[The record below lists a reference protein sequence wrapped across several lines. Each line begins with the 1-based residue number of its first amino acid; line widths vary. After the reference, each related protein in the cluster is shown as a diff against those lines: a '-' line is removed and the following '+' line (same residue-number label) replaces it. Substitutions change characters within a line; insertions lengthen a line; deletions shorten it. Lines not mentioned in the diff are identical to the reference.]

1 MYEYQTGV
9 QTAGVTVEQLD
20 FPPLVL
26 GEGPYWIESLQAL
39 MLADVYSNILRRR
52 FFPSGRHQVLHLD
65 STGDPLDVITAAIPV
80 EGERDVFVGVEGKHI
95 SFLHWA
101 PYDPDDHNT
110 TSAIIHTTKDFAF
123 NDAKC
128 DPQGRLWAGTTVPL
142 DENVQVTEANASGLY
157 RMDSKLEVTKWATVS
172 LSNGLAWSLDRKNFY
187 YVDSHTRTVDVFDY
201 DDESGAISN
210 RRVILD
216 FNKAGLRDQFPDG
229 MAIDVDGNLWVA
241 SFGGH
246 QVICVDP
253 RTGRI
258 LRRVAIPAKNVSSVC
273 WGGPDYATLFVT
285 SGTLGMKPEEIR
297 ANSLSGGTFAV
308 TGLGTKG
315 LPAAQFRVNFLQL
328 QAQQQV
334 AVGRKQG

>member
-1 MYEYQTGV
+1 MHEYQTGI

-80 EGERDVFVGVEGKHI
+80 EGERNIYVGVEGNHI
-95 SFLHWA
+95 TLLHWA
-101 PYDPDDHNT
+101 TYDPDDHNA
-110 TSAIIHTTKDFAF
+110 TSRVIHTTEDYAF

-128 DPQGRLWAGTTVPL
+128 DPRGRLWAGTVAPL
-142 DENVQVTEANASGLY
+142 DENVQVTEVNTSGLY
-157 RMDSKLEVTKWATVS
+157 RMDSNLKVSKWATSS
-172 LSNGLAWSLDRKNFY
+172 LSNGLAWSLDRKTFY
-187 YVDSHTRTVDVFDY
+187 FVDSHPRTIDAFDY
-201 DDESGAISN
+201 DDTTGAISH
-210 RRVILD
+210 RRVVFD
-216 FNKAGLRDQFPDG
+216 FYKAGLKDQFPDG

-241 SFGGH
+241 SFGGY
-246 QVICVDP
+246 QVLCVNP

-273 WGGPDYATLFVT
+273 WGGPDYSTLFVT
-285 SGTLGMKPEEIR
+285 SGTLGMSPEEVA
-297 ANSLSGGTFAV
+297 ANPSSGGTFAV

-315 LPAAQFRVNFLQL
+315 LPPARFRVDFQQRL
-328 QAQQQV
+328 QQV
-334 AVGRKQG
+334 VV